1 MYEES
6 PRARALARALCAAAE
21 AVHLSELGDGAL
33 GALQHAVS
41 ASGTL
46 LYRYDADGRL
56 EPLAGNLAGQLST
69 YACELREADPLQ
81 RAPHAMAPGAK
92 VVHVTHEVDP
102 GEYHASPAY
111 HEFYRPHELEHIVCT
126 WLTDRTL
133 YGAPGMVGLLLA
145 RSSRASD
152 FSAEDVRLL
161 EHALP
166 ALTAATRRI
175 NRAESDARTR
185 RSLDA
190 LLSASVARPLLAL
203 DATGRPLWMAAP
215 AEALLASVLGRQ
227 GKLPDVLT
235 SAARRLAALALGRD
249 VVAPPPFSVRVPL
262 PDGRTLQ
269 AELSLARGAGGEPLV
284 RVELAEPAAA
294 PKPTTFSE
302 FGARHSLTRA
312 EVEVLKALGRGLSN
326 GEIAEQLF
334 VSVETVRTHVRR
346 ILAKLEVPSRVRA
359 ALLVRDLVN

>member
-1 MYEES
+1 MNEES

-21 AVHLSELGDGAL
+21 AVHLPELGDGAL
-33 GALQHAVS
+33 GALQRAVS

-46 LYRYDADGRL
+46 LYRYDAEGRL
-56 EPLAGNLAGQLST
+56 EPLAGNLAGQMST
-69 YACELREADPLQ
+69 YARELREADPLQ
-81 RAPHAMAPGAK
+81 RAPHAMPPGAK

-111 HEFYRPHELEHIVCT
+111 HEFYRPHELEHVVCT

-133 YGAPGMVGLLLA
+133 YGSPGMVGLLLA

-175 NRAESDARTR
+175 TRTESEARTR
-185 RSLDA
+185 GALDA
-190 LLSASVARPLLAL
+190 LLAASVARPLLAM
-203 DATGRPLWMAAP
+203 DVTGRLLWMAAP
-215 AEALLASVLGRQ
+215 AEALLASVLGPR
-227 GKLPDVLT
+227 GVLPEALT
-235 SAARRLAALALGRD
+235 SAARRLGALAMGGE
-249 VVAPPPFSVRVPL
+249 VAPPPFSVRVPV
-262 PDGRTLQ
+262 PGGRVLQ
-269 AELSLARGAGGEPLV
+269 AELSLARGSGGEPLV
-284 RVELAEPAAA
+284 RAELVEAAVA
-294 PKPTTFSE
+294 TKPTTFSE
-302 FGARHSLTRA
+302 FGARHALTRA

-346 ILAKLEVPSRVRA
+346 ILAKLEAPTRVRA
-359 ALLVRDLVN
+359 ALLGRDLVN

>member
-1 MYEES
+1 MDEES
-6 PRARALARALCAAAE
+6 PRVRALARALCAAAE

-33 GALQHAVS
+33 GALQRAVS

-46 LYRYDADGRL
+46 LYRYDGEGRL
-56 EPLAGNLAGQLST
+56 EALAGNLAGQLST
-69 YACELREADPLQ
+69 YASELRDADPLQ

-133 YGAPGMVGLLLA
+133 YGSPGMVGLLLA
-145 RSSRASD
+145 RSPRASD
-152 FSAEDVRLL
+152 FSGEDVRLL
-161 EHALP
+161 EQALP

-175 NRAESDARTR
+175 TRTESEARTR
-185 RSLDA
+185 GALDA
-190 LLSASVARPLLAL
+190 LLAASVARPLLAL
-203 DATGRPLWMAAP
+203 DVTGRLLWMSAP
-215 AEALLASVLGRQ
+215 AEALLTSTLGRR
-227 GKLPDVLT
+227 GALPEALT
-235 SAARRLAALALGRD
+235 VAARRLGALATGRD
-249 VVAPPPFSVRVPL
+249 VATPPPFTVRVPV
-262 PDGRTLQ
+262 PGGRVLQ
-269 AELSLARGAGGEPLV
+269 AELSLARGSGGEPLV
-284 RVELAEPAAA
+284 RVELVESAAA

-302 FGARHSLTRA
+302 FGARHALTRA
-312 EVEVLKALGRGLSN
+312 ELEVLKALGRGLSN

-346 ILAKLEVPSRVRA
+346 ILAKLEVPTRVRA
-359 ALLVRDLVN
+359 ALLVRELVN